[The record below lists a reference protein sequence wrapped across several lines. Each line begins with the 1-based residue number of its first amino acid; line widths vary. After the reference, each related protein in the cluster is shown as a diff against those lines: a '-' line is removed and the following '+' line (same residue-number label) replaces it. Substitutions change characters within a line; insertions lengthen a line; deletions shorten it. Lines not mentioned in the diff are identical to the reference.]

1 MSTIPSNFTD
11 GVFTITDDNA
21 NSATLQCSNGDQ
33 ALTGVVPNGRA
44 VTASESRGALKGLR
58 QAARA
63 FPQLTVSAVLSAPAD
78 AFVLLATGLTGGF
91 TSVAADIGD
100 GVAVDFD
107 MSFDY
112 NAESRDYSGEDALLT
127 GLDYNEGDPSN
138 ISFTFTIYGPL
149 DVDGNAVIP
158 LR

>member
-11 GVFTITDDNA
+11 GVFTITDDA
-21 NSATLQCSNGDQ
+21 GNSASLSCSNGDQ
-33 ALTGVVPNGRA
+33 ALTGVTPNGRTVA
-44 VTASESRGALKGLR
+44 PHESRGGLCGLR
-58 QAARA
+58 QTTRA
-63 FPQLTVSAVLSAPAD
+63 FPQLTVSAILSAPASD
-78 AFVLLATGLTGGF
+78 FVKLATGLTAAF
-91 TSVAADIGD
+91 SSVASDIGD

-112 NAESRDYSGEDALLT
+112 LAESRDYSGEDAVLT

-138 ISFTFTIYGPL
+138 ISFTFTIYGPM
-149 DVDGNAVIP
+149 DIDGEAVIP